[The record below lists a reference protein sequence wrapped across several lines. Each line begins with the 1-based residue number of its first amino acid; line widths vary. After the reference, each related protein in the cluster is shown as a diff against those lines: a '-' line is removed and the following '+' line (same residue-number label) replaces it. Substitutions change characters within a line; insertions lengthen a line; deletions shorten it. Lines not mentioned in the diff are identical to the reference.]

1 MPLSLNFTE
10 YVTTMAGLMSIEPET
25 ALYPDQEELFNQ
37 MVNYA
42 ELRIYRE
49 LDFLNTIKESTTS
62 DLTPGTRTVAVPG
75 DIIIVNSASVI
86 TPASTA
92 AAAGTRNAMQRVSM
106 EFLNQVWPN
115 TLTTGVPAYYA
126 LQDEGTIVLAPT
138 PDAGYR
144 VCAQGVFR
152 PEPLSAT
159 NPTTFLT
166 DNVPDLFVAASCVF
180 GFGGLLQNFGAQS
193 DNPQAAQSWEQQYQN
208 LRAGVDMENL
218 RSKAWANSWQPW
230 SPSPSAKES
239 RT

>member
-1 MPLSLNFTE
+1 MSLTYAT
-10 YVTTMAGLMSIEPET
+10 YVTTMAGLMSIQPESALT
-25 ALYPDQEELFNQ
+25 AQAELLEQ
-37 MVNYA
+37 MIAYS

-49 LDFLNTIKESTTS
+49 LDFLFTVKESETT

-75 DIIIVNSASVI
+75 DLIIVNSAAVV

-106 EFLNQVWPN
+106 EFLNQVWPS
-115 TLTTGVPAYYA
+115 TATQGVPAYYA
-126 LQDEGTIVLAPT
+126 MQDNDTIVLAPT

-152 PEPLSAT
+152 PTPLSVS

-166 DNVPDLFVAASCVF
+166 DNVPDLFIAASAVF
-180 GFGGLLQNFGAQS
+180 GFGGLMQNFGAQS

-218 RSKAWANSWQPW
+218 RSKAWSQGWQPW
-230 SPSPSAKES
+230 TPSPVAKEA